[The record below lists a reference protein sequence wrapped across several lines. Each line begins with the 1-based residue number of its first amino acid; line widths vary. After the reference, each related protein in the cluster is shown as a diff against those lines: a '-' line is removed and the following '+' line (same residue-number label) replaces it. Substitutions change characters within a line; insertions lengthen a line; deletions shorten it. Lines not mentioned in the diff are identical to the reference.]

1 MKIPLELDDL
11 AEFMRYVALDGKVT
25 SHMERKPK
33 QAPVEPTA
41 APEPAPDVTPADYA
55 AVAQM
60 LGEAMSAPQEKPEE
74 VPWTE
79 VSEEFRVEVRK
90 TLAKLNKT
98 LGGNKAKELVQ
109 KHGADK
115 LTNVPLAELPALM
128 KEAEEALKNA

>member
-1 MKIPLELDDL
+1 MKITLEFDDL
-11 AEFMRYVALDGKVT
+11 AEFMRYVALDGRVT
-25 SHMERKPK
+25 YHMERKPK
-33 QAPVEPTA
+33 QTPVEPTA
-41 APEPAPDVTPADYA
+41 APEPAPLPEVMNEPQPEEKT
-55 AVAQM
+55 
-60 LGEAMSAPQEKPEE
+60 ETAPQEKPEE
-74 VPWTE
+74 LPWTE